1 MSAITPIYKLMEV
14 NSQDLVVP
22 EVYQRRLNNN
32 RVSRIVAGFD
42 ERIANEPKVSFRD
55 ESYFVF
61 DGQHTISARKK
72 MNGNNDLNILCKVY
86 YDMTE
91 DEEARLF
98 AMQTGESA
106 VLTPS
111 AKLRANLHGNDAD
124 SLAFVAA
131 TEKAG
136 LHIGFERADGNGRI
150 TCINTAF
157 GAFRRVGAE
166 VYTEALTVMQKAWG
180 GRPESLRADLIQGVV
195 KFVELYHD
203 IYNRKRLI
211 QRLSDTDPTAL
222 YVAGMAD
229 KTLKGKKKYVN
240 LIHRIY
246 NGDGSKKG
254 SLPVRF

>member
-1 MSAITPIYKLMEV
+1 MSTITPIYKLMEV
-14 NSQDLVVP
+14 SSRDLVIP
-22 EVYQRRLNNN
+22 EAYQRRLNNN
-32 RVSRIVAGFD
+32 RVARIVTGFD

-55 ESYFVF
+55 NSYFVF

-72 MNGNNDLNILCKVY
+72 MNGNADLNILCKVY

-106 VLTPS
+106 ILTPS

-124 SLAFVAA
+124 ALAFVEA

-157 GAFRRVGAE
+157 GEFKRVGAD
-166 VYTEALTVMQKAWG
+166 VYTEALTIIQKAWNG
-180 GRPESLRADLIQGVV
+180 VPESLRADLICGVV

-203 IYNRKRLI
+203 IYNRTRLI
-211 QRLSDTDPTAL
+211 KKLAETNPTVL
-222 YVAGMAD
+222 YVGGMAD
-229 KTLKGKKKYVN
+229 KSFKGKKKYVN
-240 LIHRIY
+240 LIYRIY
-246 NGDGSKKG
+246 NGTSKKG
-254 SLPVRF
+254 ALPVKF